1 MCSHLQTWQLP
12 GLTPSGNSAATR
24 FQNRACCCSWSKDGK
39 LLATTGDDGQVKLL
53 TVPEHK
59 VRTAAGRGSKPGNSS
74 SDPWHRQL

>member
-1 MCSHLQTWQLP
+1 LQTWQLP

-24 FQNRACCCSWSKDGK
+24 FANRACCCSWSKDGK

-59 VRTAAGRGSKPGNSS
+59 VRIAAKFSSKPSNSS
-74 SDPWHRQL
+74 S